1 MAVVY
6 KIYMV
11 FENESVEG
19 KYIPLLYSADDVPG
33 SNAVLP
39 SDSTTYTFP
48 SGSGIE
54 EKEVYLLK
62 DVIVFGPFVNTTYA
76 SIWMND
82 QKTEHIIVNAINTRE
97 TVKRQFETIKLYF
110 KEGTSIRL
118 KLVYKKHGS
127 NCTHYIGVGG

>member
-1 MAVVY
+1 MATPY

-11 FENESVEG
+11 FESVSTEG
-19 KYIPLLYSADDVPG
+19 KYIPLLYTATDVINA
-33 SNAVLP
+33 NAVLP

-48 SGSGIE
+48 SSGGLG

-62 DVIVFGPFVNTTYA
+62 DVVVFDIVSNPIYTTSYA
-76 SIWMND
+76 NIWMND
-82 QKTEHIIVNAINTRE
+82 QKTEHIIINAINTRE

-118 KLVYKKHGS
+118 KLGA
-127 NCTHYIGVGG
+127 

>member
-1 MAVVY
+1 MADPTPY

-11 FENESVEG
+11 FESVSTEG
-19 KYIPLLYSADDVPG
+19 KYIPLLYTATDVINA
-33 SNAVLP
+33 NAVLP

-48 SGSGIE
+48 SSGGLG

-62 DVIVFGPFVNTTYA
+62 DVVVFDIVSNPIYTTSYA
-76 SIWMND
+76 NIWMND
-82 QKTEHIIVNAINTRE
+82 QKTEHIIINAINTRE

-118 KLVYKKHGS
+118 KLGA
-127 NCTHYIGVGG
+127 

>member
-1 MAVVY
+1 MSDTSVPY

-11 FENESVEG
+11 FENEAVEG
-19 KYIPLLYSADDVPG
+19 KYIPLLYSADDVAG

-118 KLVYKKHGS
+118 KLG
-127 NCTHYIGVGG
+127 N